1 MIKKLS
7 IMIMLILVSF
17 SLLSLST
24 KAYVETTENEISN
37 MFHSWTLETV
47 NDVSIAR
54 SNRIK
59 NTAENIRIDL
69 NTTFAPGQ
77 IISTEQ
83 AFLDSYGNETS
94 RIQLYDDEST
104 IHQIDSYN
112 LVYEAPEATEWLFL
126 KNDTDGWTVDIDED
140 IYYEIILVLNPSIS
154 SSSIISYLM
163 NALNNNYM
171 YANQM
176 AIDIKVQATSRY
188 VVIDPTVEAELSLL
202 PDTAGSIYENT
213 SSMANVSMAVYD
225 RKISLLI
232 TYDRTYELEYT
243 FSENTDMSVFNNEYK
258 VNYYTHENQKFIV
271 ISHGEDSMFESSD
284 TETFIPYTIWNL
296 TTNEIETHYRFNGYV
311 YSQAEE
317 NNNIYAYFYVDDFII
332 DHLLSISLAF
342 RYKYLGLFSDSEYE
356 VQSMVLES
364 DTEALGLDP
373 TAWQLDFLAG
383 TATAMAIGSMIPG
396 ARWPIILIGTAA
408 MMYVGS
414 TIEDDPI
421 QIKDIDEISEVTNPS
436 QEITSTLNQAY
447 TLADSEFVG
456 INPDLKVFKLH
467 LGQYNK
473 PFTTGIHIDPSYSE
487 INGQKGINIIQFTY
501 RTNGQVYT
509 IKGEQI
515 DTKFTPGPGTVDP
528 NDPNDTYEP
537 DMPPFW
543 TDPLFWIG
551 ISILLILVSA
561 ILITENKKYEMK
573 HHARHH

>member
-1 MIKKLS
+1 MIKKMS
-7 IMIMLILVSF
+7 TAMLLVLVLF
-17 SLLSLST
+17 SLFSMST

-47 NDVSIAR
+47 NDINIAR

-59 NTAENIRIDL
+59 NTADNIRMSL
-69 NTTFAPGQ
+69 NTTFAPGLL
-77 IISTEQ
+77 IATEN
-83 AFLDSYGNETS
+83 AFLDSYENESS
-94 RIQLYDDEST
+94 RISVYEDEST
-104 IHQIDSYN
+104 IHQINSYN
-112 LVYEAPEATEWLFL
+112 LVYEAPEAPEWLFL
-126 KNDTDGWTVDIDED
+126 KNDSDGWTVEIEQDRF
-140 IYYEIILVLNPSIS
+140 YEIILVLNPMMS
-154 SSSIISYLM
+154 SSVKSYLM

-176 AIDIKVQATSRY
+176 AIDIDIEAESRY
-188 VVIDPTVEAELSLL
+188 VIIDPTIEAELSLL
-202 PDTAGSIYENT
+202 PNTSGSIYQNT
-213 SSMANVSMAVYD
+213 SSMANVSMAVDGY
-225 RKISLLI
+225 KISLLI

-258 VNYYTHENQKFIV
+258 VNYYTYENQKFIV
-271 ISHGEDSMFESSD
+271 ISHGEDSMFETSESD
-284 TETFIPYTIWNL
+284 TFIPYTIWNL

-317 NNNIYAYFYVDDFII
+317 NNNIYAYFYVDEFII

-342 RYKYLGLFSDSEYE
+342 RYKYIGIFSDSEYE
-356 VQSMVLES
+356 IQNMILES

-373 TAWQLDFLAG
+373 TAWQLDFLVG
-383 TATAMAIGSMIPG
+383 TSTAIAIGSMIPG

-421 QIKDIDEISEVTNPS
+421 QVKSIDEISEVINPS

-447 TLADSEFVG
+447 TLADSEFTG
-456 INPDLKVFKLH
+456 IDSDLKVFKLH
-467 LGQYNK
+467 LGQFNK

-501 RTNGQVYT
+501 RTSGQVYT
-509 IKGEQI
+509 IKGEHI
-515 DTKFTPGPGTVDP
+515 DTKFTPGPGTIDP
-528 NDPNDTYEP
+528 NDPDDTYEP
-537 DMPPFW
+537 DGPPFW

-551 ISILLILVSA
+551 ISVLVILVSA
-561 ILITENKKYEMK
+561 ILIQENKKYEMK
-573 HHARHH
+573 YYARHH